1 MIDVVSVII
10 VLFSV
15 WEIKRT
21 RRILSIERVNRAHC
35 CGANVLLLRANFGV
49 VPALARLSASEI
61 PIVWV
66 SAF

>member
-1 MIDVVSVII
+1 MIDVISVII

-35 CGANVLLLRANFGV
+35 CGGMPDRWCTKSVR
-49 VPALARLSASEI
+49 S
-61 PIVWV
+61 
-66 SAF
+66 

>member
-1 MIDVVSVII
+1 LRSGRAAPLDSGEETHIIGIADVN
-10 VLFSV
+10 LL
-15 WEIKRT
+15 
-21 RRILSIERVNRAHC
+21 RR
-35 CGANVLLLRANFGV
+35 ANVLLLRANFGV